1 MSTKSLI
8 LSSIL
13 VVIPVFVSYKDKL
26 GLGKDI
32 VFSMLRAVIQLLV
45 VGYLLDFIFGLEK
58 PIYTIG
64 LILVMI
70 FNAALNTRKK
80 ERIIENQLLISFFSI
95 LIGTSITMSV
105 LILSKAIEFTPSSV
119 IPVAGMVVS
128 NSMVALSLSY
138 KNLINSYKNNGT
150 LVEIKLAL
158 GADIKDASQDI
169 IRESIKLSIMP
180 SIDSAKIL
188 GIVSLPG
195 MMTGLILGGTSPL
208 IAVKFQIMVTFMI
221 LSSTS
226 LSVMIATY
234 LSYKKFFND
243 RKQIKI

>member
-1 MSTKSLI
+1 MSTESLI

-13 VVIPVFVSYKDKL
+13 VAIPVFISYKDKL
-26 GLGKDI
+26 DLEKEI
-32 VFSMLRAVIQLLV
+32 IFSMIRAIVQLLI
-45 VGYLLDFIFGLEK
+45 VGYLLNFIFGLKK
-58 PIYTIG
+58 PIFTII
-64 LILVMI
+64 LIIVMV

-80 ERIIENQLLISFFSI
+80 KEIIENQLFISFISI
-95 LIGTSITMSV
+95 LIGTSITLGV
-105 LILSKAIEFTPSSV
+105 LVLSKAIKFTPSEI

-128 NSMVALSLSY
+128 NSMVALSLAY

-150 LVEIKLAL
+150 AVEIKLAL
-158 GADIKDASQDI
+158 GANTKDASQDI

-180 SIDSAKIL
+180 SIDSAKTL

-226 LSVMIATY
+226 LSVMLATY